1 MSKIIDVS
9 EFNGTIDWE
18 KVKKAGVDYA
28 IIRAG
33 GRYGVSGQIYDDD
46 TAYYN
51 CKEALNN
58 GIGIGLYFFS
68 QAVSIYEAEEE
79 ADYLIKFIN
88 KTNALSNY
96 VAEDG
101 IKVTLPLYI
110 DTEYLDSGRHNELTK
125 EERTEVVK
133 AFCKRIEEAGYK
145 AGVYAS
151 LSWFYNQLKVEDLLS
166 YSIWIAQYNDT
177 CDFKY
182 KYDIWQYTSS
192 GRVSGIYG
200 KVDLNKFGALPKTY
214 SDEIKIMAV
223 DTILGKYGNGTKRV
237 EALGKY
243 YEEVQ
248 SLVNELM
255 EGR

>member
-33 GRYGVSGQIYDDD
+33 GRYGVSGHIYEDD
-46 TAYYN
+46 TAPYN
-51 CKEALNN
+51 SIEALNN

-68 QAVSIYEAEEE
+68 QAVSTYEAEEE
-79 ADYLIKFIN
+79 ADYILKYIKKFN
-88 KTNALSNY
+88 LS
-96 VAEDG
+96 
-101 IKVTLPLYI
+101 ITLPIYF
-110 DTEYLDSGRHNELTK
+110 DTEYLKDGRHNELTK
-125 EERTEVVK
+125 EERTEVAI
-133 AFCKRIEEAGYK
+133 AFCKIIEKAGYK

-151 LSWFYNQLKVEDLLS
+151 LSWFYNQLEVERLLK
-166 YSIWIAQYNDT
+166 YSFWIAQYNDY
-177 CDFKY
+177 CDFTY
-182 KYDIWQYTSS
+182 DYDIWQYTSS
-192 GRVSGIYG
+192 GKVDGING
-200 KVDLNKFGALPKTY
+200 NVDLNKFGALPKTY

-223 DTILGKYGNGTKRV
+223 DTILGKYGNGTERV

-248 SLVNELM
+248 SLVNVLM

>member
-9 EFNGTIDWE
+9 EFNGSIDWE

-33 GRYGVSGQIYDDD
+33 GRYGVSGQLYDDD
-46 TAYYN
+46 TASYN
-51 CKEALNN
+51 SIEALNN

-68 QAVSIYEAEEE
+68 QAVSMWEAERE
-79 ADYLIKFIN
+79 AICILKFIKN
-88 KTNALSNY
+88 NNLK
-96 VAEDG
+96 
-101 IKVTLPLYI
+101 ITLPIYF
-110 DTEYLDSGRHNELTK
+110 DTEYLENGRHNELTK
-125 EERTEVVK
+125 EERTEVAL
-133 AFCKRIEEAGYK
+133 AFCKRIEEAGFK

-151 LSWFYNQLKVEDLLS
+151 LGWFYNKLEVEKLLK
-166 YSIWIAQYNDT
+166 YSIWVAQYNET

-192 GRVSGIYG
+192 GRIDGISG

-214 SDEIKIMAV
+214 PDEIKIMAV
-223 DTILGKYGNGTKRV
+223 DTILGKYGNGSKRA

-248 SLVNELM
+248 SLVNVLM

>member
-9 EFNGTIDWE
+9 EFNGIIDWK

-33 GRYGVSGQIYDDD
+33 GRYGVSGHIYDDD

-51 CKEALNN
+51 CKKALEN
-58 GIGIGLYFFS
+58 GIGIGLYFFT
-68 QAVSIYEAEEE
+68 QAVSTYEAEEE
-79 ADYLIKFIN
+79 ADYIIQLIKKYKIIGDYIGEE
-88 KTNALSNY
+88 LR
-96 VAEDG
+96 
-101 IKVTLPLYI
+101 VTLPLYI
-110 DTEYLDSGRHNELTK
+110 DTEYLKDGRHNELTK
-125 EERTEVVK
+125 EERTEIVL

-151 LSWFYNQLKVEDLLS
+151 LSWFYNQLKVEDLLH
-166 YSIWIAQYNDT
+166 YSIWIAQYNDI

-182 KYDIWQYTSS
+182 KYDLWQYTSS
-192 GRVSGIYG
+192 GRVDGING
-200 KVDLNKFGALPKTY
+200 RVDLNKFGSIPKTY

-223 DTILGKYGNGTKRV
+223 DTMLGKYGNGTERA

-248 SLVNELM
+248 SLINELL